1 MFLCFSYRYMNVHIH
16 VTEHDRSSLLSIL
29 LARQLDRCTVTRN
42 AFILMNIVLPVPSRR
57 ATYPRFVCFV
67 HQRAVFIEPRD
78 KQQQSNDSRNPLLL
92 FSWEQQKGSS
102 TKPGGWIYRMV
113 EYSMQSPWFATL
125 SNLKT
130 SEHRVNER
138 WFFGK
143 YHVCKRNLVDPSCIM
158 KVPSSTSR
166 FRSVTT
172 LNWFWSY

>member
-29 LARQLDRCTVTRN
+29 LARQLDRAVYSN
-42 AFILMNIVLPVPSRR
+42 AFILMNIVLPVHVPSRR

-92 FSWEQQKGSS
+92 FSWEQ
-102 TKPGGWIYRMV
+102 
-113 EYSMQSPWFATL
+113 SPWFATL

-143 YHVCKRNLVDPSCIM
+143 YHVCKRNLVEPSCTM
-158 KVPSSTSR
+158 KVPSSISR

-172 LNWFWSY
+172 LNWSWSY